1 MIRISSTGIEVYQMV
16 HLKSAPAASAW
27 QSGGTEAVR
36 YVAEKTPVETKAV
49 RDVTDKPQQKQWP
62 SVPERTK

>member
-1 MIRISSTGIEVYQMV
+1 MIRISSTGIESVYPN
-16 HLKSAPAASAW
+16 APAASAW

-36 YVAEKTPVETKAV
+36 YVADKTPVETNAV